1 MYVEVGQTIYRI
13 KRIVMDN
20 RHGNKVHKWAV
31 DYEPDKVMD
40 IQEKVSTNNKKK
52 VEKKRVYCLMESGK
66 KVKSDQ
72 VYSTIEEAEEQCN
85 IRNNWN
91 KHHPRTKGYK
101 ETHPNKFK
109 KKKENK

>member
-1 MYVEVGQTIYRI
+1 MYVEIGQTVYRI
-13 KRIVMDN
+13 KRTSTDN

-52 VEKKRVYCLMESGK
+52 VEKKRVYYLMESGK

-72 VYSTIEEAEEQCN
+72 VYPTIEETEEQCD

-91 KHHPRTKGYK
+91 KHHPKPKGYK
-101 ETHPNKFK
+101 VIHPNKFK
-109 KKKENK
+109 KKKGK